1 MHHLY
6 PISKGDQLCPLGFH
20 PQVRWPTRCKR
31 CFRDYKEHGGKR
43 NPEDIIASSPNLSD
57 SFAKPPARVWTSSQ
71 NLSTIPSP
79 EPAPPQPTIRR
90 RPASWTSTPDLA
102 EDEQSSSD
110 AKVDVTVNLPRRRH
124 TAAIVEDTSDEVQ
137 NVTIKRPPLP
147 PSSAKTAA
155 EIPNDLVILK
165 SDSLAERYRKMQALK
180 QHRSFER
187 ESSSRERSLPR
198 KSEEKEKS
206 PSPAA
211 KKDTEQ
217 PKRVVEKAPE
227 AQTKPV
233 ERRIRQRSIE
243 TIEEAPAPERRA
255 RVRST
260 EVQEKKPPTVAKPPA
275 KPAPKVEAP
284 KTESKITN
292 QDIQFL
298 MHVKNNTAQKKQE
311 DAFSTTTDTTDTTL
325 VGASDK
331 SDRNLIEQIESLK
344 KELEVTKTRCERAER
359 DKSDILLRR
368 LASIDTVPNRTAAS
382 EALKLQQ
389 KVNEM
394 KQELEDLRDD
404 KRSLSLKVKEL
415 ESDLDAR
422 PAKTIEHELKMK
434 LKQAEALCE
443 SLMDEN
449 EDIKKELKNM
459 EQEIDEMQDNFRDEQ
474 ADEYSN
480 VKKELEQTTKNC
492 RILSF
497 KLKKSERKIEQLESE
512 KQALQLSG
520 DLPTKI
526 RQLEEELRLAK
537 DVAKKLQSE
546 VDTKKRAPSL
556 GKIGKSTSADGK
568 ITRESLT
575 RGGSQEDPSQLQRD
589 LQDSME
595 READLREQLKFAE
608 EEAESFR
615 KKASRIEDENESL
628 MMQLKKMA
636 SKNRGTK
643 LGSSS
648 RNRSVEKDEGISDEE
663 DPAELR
669 VLLELNEQ
677 EASVLRR
684 KVEELETG
692 NDKKDKQIKEL
703 EDRLQ
708 VAAKSQKNEVTEKPK
723 LPTLLS
729 KTPAGINAANEKKIK
744 SLEEELS
751 TTKKKLQEKTKEVQQ
766 LQDTKSKPQD
776 SNDQQSVNLKRQLQV
791 VESEAAI
798 LRTKLQTVEQENDKL
813 ATENKKLQLQAA
825 RGARKDSIPTQVNS
839 TGNGEELKKLEQE
852 KDALNKQLK
861 ELLDATAESLPTRVA
876 KKYSENLTKFQLKT
890 MIEDLEKEVIQYRA
904 IATKC
909 GADKM
914 DKLETDNSKL
924 SNQLKESQDKLKTAN
939 SEIKTLKTKV
949 TNSTKSSDLENKLK
963 ASEKE
968 NNNLVDRVA
977 DLEDK
982 ISKQEGQVKQ
992 LQATNKLLEN
1002 QVSQAKDE
1010 MKKVQEEL
1018 EKEKRE
1024 KTRWES
1030 KKEREEL
1037 QRLLSET
1044 STLARDL
1051 RQTLFEVERERD
1063 KERLEM
1069 RRKLDQLKRNT
1080 EDEMEEGRKKISDLQ
1095 CDLLELRDAHAKLRT
1110 ANEKLRRER
1119 DRFERER
1126 ESASKRR
1133 LEQDGEKKVGAL
1145 LQTVDELV
1153 KIAPELQIKT
1163 SATANATHL
1172 APTPVPRRSKSRS
1185 PSPGPSPIQIS
1196 SVLARLAEASE
1207 ELRRYQ
1213 RLCEDDRERDRVRR
1227 GETLKTKVTNSTKS
1241 SDLENKLKASEK
1253 ENNNLVDR
1261 VADLEDKISKQ
1272 EGQVKQLQATNKL
1285 LENQVSQA
1293 KDEMKKVQEELEKE
1307 KREKTRWES
1316 KVADMDADLQT
1327 ARKNTE
1333 KVKANLEKE
1342 IASLKSKSSNSDAPS
1357 KVATQQLK
1365 DKVAELEATVAKD
1378 VEKYKDLT
1386 GKYEL
1391 LEEEHVLIKAQLT
1404 TEKEKAQSEV
1414 AALKKKLAEAKDKD
1428 SKNKS
1433 ETETLN
1439 KRLSEAK
1446 EKIADLEGRNVKMS
1460 AIELERNR
1468 LKSSLEETERM
1479 FEKLKKENEMNAD
1492 QVMQL
1497 KREND
1502 EARKKLDD
1510 FERVHKVE
1518 RSLNDQNALLEQ
1530 EIKKLRLKVDT
1541 TETSMKAE
1549 VASTRLRYEQQV
1561 TNLQSELSSMH
1572 NQCERFKRDRDTFKQ
1587 LLEGAQKTIHDLKHS
1602 SGRHSR
1608 ASIHSSGDEDDKS
1621 KILALE
1627 QQVGCLEDEL
1637 SESRL
1642 ECSKLKTELVSEK
1655 TNSEIKISEMQSQLN
1670 EYEEEKVL
1678 GSGRTKIPGT
1688 KTRLEPSWQKER
1700 EELQRLLSE
1709 TSTLARDLRQTLF
1722 EVERERDKE
1731 RLEMRRKLD
1740 QLKRNTEDEMEEGR
1754 KKISDLQCD
1763 LLELRDAH
1771 AKLRTAN
1778 EKLRRERDRFERE
1791 RESASKRR
1799 LEQDG
1804 EKKVG
1809 ALLQT
1814 VDELVKIAPE
1824 LQIKTSAT
1832 ANATHLAPTPVPR
1845 RSKSRSPSPGPSPIQ
1860 ISSVLARLAEA
1871 SEELRRYQRLCED
1884 DRERDRVR
1892 RGGMRRA
1899 ASTENDESSSRF
1911 SSRVS
1916 RSSTQNGSLYRKS
1929 LSLDQSMQ
1937 HEQQMIWKQDDDSM
1951 SSLQSIDSEL
1961 GGMVR
1966 DSSLD
1971 SRLSAGSTQSD
1982 LPRGPRKKKR
1992 GIMGKLRSLT
2002 KTKSVESDASQQGS
2016 DSDLSLPGDRER
2028 SKKDLKGR
2036 LSGMFRRS
2044 RGSSMEKS
2052 IEDANI
2058 PVAVTTIDPHE
2069 NPEAARKVMVKPP
2082 TPLATPSSSRKNKI

>member
-43 NPEDIIASSPNLSD
+43 NPEDVIASSPNLSE
-57 SFAKPPARVWTSSQ
+57 SSSKPPARIWTSTQ

-79 EPAPPQPTIRR
+79 EPVSNQPTIRR

-102 EDEQSSSD
+102 DDEKQSGETN
-110 AKVDVTVNLPRRRH
+110 ADVVVNLPRRRH
-124 TAAIVEDTSDEVQ
+124 TTAIVEETNDEPP

-147 PSSAKTAA
+147 PSAAKTASD
-155 EIPNDLVILK
+155 IPNDLLIYK
-165 SDSLAERYRKMQALK
+165 SDSLAERYRKMQAMK
-180 QHRSFER
+180 QRQNSTGSSR
-187 ESSSRERSLPR
+187 ESSRERSVPR
-198 KSEEKEKS
+198 KAEEKDKS
-206 PSPAA
+206 PSPAVP
-211 KKDTEQ
+211 KKDIEQ
-217 PKRVVEKAPE
+217 KISEEQKKATVEKRV
-227 AQTKPV
+227 
-233 ERRIRQRSIE
+233 RQRSVE
-243 TIEEAPAPERRA
+243 TVEETPPERRT

-260 EVQEKKPPTVAKPPA
+260 AEVPDAPAKKPPVVKTTTKPSP
-275 KPAPKVEAP
+275 KPVTP

-298 MHVKNNTAQKKQE
+298 IHVKNNNSQKKQE

-325 VGASDK
+325 VAVSEKG
-331 SDRNLIEQIESLK
+331 DRNLVDQIESLK
-344 KELEVTKTRCERAER
+344 QELETTKTRCERAER

-389 KVNEM
+389 KVNEL
-394 KQELEDLRDD
+394 KQQVEDLRDD

-415 ESDLDAR
+415 EADLDAR
-422 PAKTIEHELKMK
+422 PSKSIEHDLKIK
-434 LKQAEALCE
+434 LKQAESLCE

-459 EQEIDEMQDNFRDEQ
+459 ESEIDEMQDNFREEQ

-497 KLKKSERKIEQLESE
+497 KLKKSERKIEQLEME
-512 KQALQLSG
+512 KQALQVSG

-526 RQLEEELRLAK
+526 HQLEEELKLAK
-537 DVAKKLQSE
+537 DVAKRLQSE
-546 VDTKKRAPSL
+546 ADTKKKTPSL

-615 KKASRIEDENESL
+615 KKSSRIEDENESL

-636 SKNRGTK
+636 SKARGTK
-643 LGSSS
+643 LGASSKI
-648 RNRSVEKDEGISDEE
+648 RSVEKDEGISDEE

-708 VAAKSQKNEVTEKPK
+708 TATKAQKNEVTAEKQK
-723 LPTLLS
+723 LPTLIS

-751 TTKKKLQEKTKEVQQ
+751 TTKKKLQDKIKEVQQ
-766 LQDTKSKPQD
+766 LQDTKSSKESLKSQD
-776 SNDQQSVNLKRQLQV
+776 PGDLSLKRQLQT
-791 VESEAAI
+791 VESEAAV
-798 LRTKLQTVEQENDKL
+798 LRTKLQSVEQENDKIM
-813 ATENKKLQLQAA
+813 TENKKLQLQVA
-825 RGARKDSIPTQVNS
+825 RGVRKDSTPSVTTVNS
-839 TGNGEELKKLEQE
+839 TGNEDELKRIEQE
-852 KDALNKQLK
+852 RDDLSKKLKDIL
-861 ELLDATAESLPTRVA
+861 EATADSLPTRVA
-876 KKYSENLTKFQLKT
+876 KKYTETLTKFQMKA

-909 GADKM
+909 GADKL

-924 SNQLKESQDKLKTAN
+924 STQLKESQDKLKTAN

-949 TNSTKSSDLENKLK
+949 TTSTKNGDVELKLK
-963 ASEKE
+963 TAEKE
-968 NNNLVDRVA
+968 NNNLVDKVA

-982 ISKQEGQVKQ
+982 VFKHESQVKQ
-992 LQATNKLLEN
+992 LQASNKLLEN
-1002 QVSQAKDE
+1002 QISLSKDE
-1010 MKKVQEEL
+1010 IKKLQDDL
-1018 EKEKRE
+1018 EKEK
-1024 KTRWES
+1024 
-1030 KKEREEL
+1030 
-1037 QRLLSET
+1037 
-1044 STLARDL
+1044 
-1051 RQTLFEVERERD
+1051 
-1063 KERLEM
+1063 
-1069 RRKLDQLKRNT
+1069 
-1080 EDEMEEGRKKISDLQ
+1080 
-1095 CDLLELRDAHAKLRT
+1095 
-1110 ANEKLRRER
+1110 
-1119 DRFERER
+1119 
-1126 ESASKRR
+1126 
-1133 LEQDGEKKVGAL
+1133 
-1145 LQTVDELV
+1145 
-1153 KIAPELQIKT
+1153 
-1163 SATANATHL
+1163 
-1172 APTPVPRRSKSRS
+1172 
-1185 PSPGPSPIQIS
+1185 
-1196 SVLARLAEASE
+1196 
-1207 ELRRYQ
+1207 
-1213 RLCEDDRERDRVRR
+1213 
-1227 GETLKTKVTNSTKS
+1227 
-1241 SDLENKLKASEK
+1241 
-1253 ENNNLVDR
+1253 
-1261 VADLEDKISKQ
+1261 
-1272 EGQVKQLQATNKL
+1272 
-1285 LENQVSQA
+1285 
-1293 KDEMKKVQEELEKE
+1293 KE
-1307 KREKTRWES
+1307 KNRWES
-1316 KVADMDADLQT
+1316 KVADLDADLQA
-1327 ARKNTE
+1327 ARKNADKT
-1333 KVKANLEKE
+1333 KSNLEKE
-1342 IASLKSKSSNSDAPS
+1342 ITNLKSKSSTSETPS
-1357 KVATQQLK
+1357 KVVAQLK
-1365 DKVAELEATVAKD
+1365 EKVSELESTVAKD
-1378 VEKYKDLT
+1378 GEKYKDLT

-1404 TEKEKAQSEV
+1404 SEKEKAQSEV
-1414 AALKKKLAEAKDKD
+1414 ATLKKKLTEAKDKD
-1428 SKNKS
+1428 SKSKS
-1433 ETETLN
+1433 ETETLT

-1446 EKIADLEGRNVKMS
+1446 EKITDLEARNVKVT

-1468 LKSSLEETERM
+1468 LKSSLEETERLH
-1479 FEKLKKENEMNAD
+1479 EKLKKENEMNAD
-1492 QVMQL
+1492 QVVQL

-1518 RSLNDQNALLEQ
+1518 RSLNDQNATLEQ
-1530 EIKKLRLKVDT
+1530 EIKKLRVKVNS
-1541 TETSMKAE
+1541 TETAMKSE

-1621 KILALE
+1621 RIVSLE

-1670 EYEEEKVL
+1670 EYEEDKVL
-1678 GSGRTKIPGT
+1678 ASGRTKIPGT
-1688 KTRLEPSWQKER
+1688 KTRLELSWQKER

-1740 QLKRNTEDEMEEGR
+1740 QLKKNTEDEMEEGR

-1778 EKLRRERDRFERE
+1778 EKLRRERDRYERE
-1791 RESASKRR
+1791 RENVSKRR

-1814 VDELVKIAPE
+1814 VDELVKIAPD
-1824 LQIKTSAT
+1824 LQIVSS
-1832 ANATHLAPTPVPR
+1832 NSGHSGSNSSHLAPTPIPR
-1845 RSKSRSPSPGPSPIQ
+1845 RSKSRSPSPGPAPIQ

-1871 SEELRRYQRLCED
+1871 SEELRRYQRICED
-1884 DRERDRVR
+1884 DRERERIR

-1899 ASTENDESSSRF
+1899 ASTENDETSSRF
-1911 SSRVS
+1911 SKLS

-1937 HEQQMIWKQDDDSM
+1937 HEQQMIWKEGDDSM

-2002 KTKSVESDASQQGS
+2002 KTKSIESDASQQGS

-2028 SKKDLKGR
+2028 SKRDLKGR

-2044 RGSSMEKS
+2044 RGSSMEKTL
-2052 IEDANI
+2052 DDLNH
-2058 PVAVTTIDPHE
+2058 PVAVTTIDPHTD
-2069 NPEAARKVMVKPP
+2069 NPDAVKKVTVKPP
-2082 TPLATPSSSRKNKI
+2082 TPLTTPSTQRKNK

>member
-233 ERRIRQRSIE
+233 ERRVRQRSIE

-839 TGNGEELKKLEQE
+839 TENGEELKKLEQE

-968 NNNLVDRVA
+968 NNNLVDR
-977 DLEDK
+977 
-982 ISKQEGQVKQ
+982 I
-992 LQATNKLLEN
+992 
-1002 QVSQAKDE
+1002 
-1010 MKKVQEEL
+1010 
-1018 EKEKRE
+1018 
-1024 KTRWES
+1024 
-1030 KKEREEL
+1030 
-1037 QRLLSET
+1037 
-1044 STLARDL
+1044 
-1051 RQTLFEVERERD
+1051 
-1063 KERLEM
+1063 
-1069 RRKLDQLKRNT
+1069 
-1080 EDEMEEGRKKISDLQ
+1080 
-1095 CDLLELRDAHAKLRT
+1095 
-1110 ANEKLRRER
+1110 
-1119 DRFERER
+1119 
-1126 ESASKRR
+1126 
-1133 LEQDGEKKVGAL
+1133 
-1145 LQTVDELV
+1145 
-1153 KIAPELQIKT
+1153 
-1163 SATANATHL
+1163 
-1172 APTPVPRRSKSRS
+1172 
-1185 PSPGPSPIQIS
+1185 
-1196 SVLARLAEASE
+1196 
-1207 ELRRYQ
+1207 
-1213 RLCEDDRERDRVRR
+1213 
-1227 GETLKTKVTNSTKS
+1227 
-1241 SDLENKLKASEK
+1241 
-1253 ENNNLVDR
+1253 
-1261 VADLEDKISKQ
+1261 ADLEDKISKQ

-1688 KTRLEPSWQKER
+1688 KTRLELSWQKER

-2082 TPLATPSSSRKNKI
+2082 TPLATPSSNRKNKI

>member
-57 SFAKPPARVWTSSQ
+57 SSSKPPARIWTSSQ

-79 EPAPPQPTIRR
+79 ESVSNHPTIRR

-102 EDEQSSSD
+102 DDEVLGNE
-110 AKVDVTVNLPRRRH
+110 AKVDVVVHLPRRRH
-124 TAAIVEDTSDEVQ
+124 TTEIVEDTTDET
-137 NVTIKRPPLP
+137 VTIKRPPLP
-147 PSSAKTAA
+147 PSATKTASD
-155 EIPNDLVILK
+155 IPDDLVIQK

-180 QHRSFER
+180 QRQNSR
-187 ESSSRERSLPR
+187 ESSRERSLPR
-198 KSEEKEKS
+198 KMEEKEKS
-206 PSPAA
+206 PSPALPA
-211 KKDTEQ
+211 KKDIEQ
-217 PKRVVEKAPE
+217 PKKPPEKPKE
-227 AQTKPV
+227 PV
-233 ERRIRQRSIE
+233 PERRVRQRSIE
-243 TIEEAPAPERRA
+243 PVEEAPPERRV
-255 RVRST
+255 RVRNT
-260 EVQEKKPPTVAKPPA
+260 ENTANAEASAKKPPVAKTPVKTPPKPEKIEPA
-275 KPAPKVEAP
+275 KPDP
-284 KTESKITN
+284 KITQ

-298 MHVKNNTAQKKQE
+298 IHVKNNTTPPKQE
-311 DAFSTTTDTTDTTL
+311 DTFSTSTDTTDTTL
-325 VGASDK
+325 VGVSEK
-331 SDRNLIEQIESLK
+331 GDRNLLEQIDNLK
-344 KELEVTKTRCERAER
+344 KELETTKTRCERAER

-389 KVNEM
+389 KVNEL
-394 KQELEDLRDD
+394 KQQVEDLRDD

-415 ESDLDAR
+415 EADLDAR
-422 PAKTIEHELKMK
+422 PSKSIEHELKIK

-459 EQEIDEMQDNFRDEQ
+459 EQEIDEMQDNFREEQ
-474 ADEYSN
+474 ADEYST

-497 KLKKSERKIEQLESE
+497 KLKKSERKIEQLEQE
-512 KQALQLSG
+512 KQALQLTG
-520 DLPTKI
+520 DLPMKI
-526 RQLEEELRLAK
+526 RQLEEELKLAK
-537 DVAKKLQSE
+537 DVAKRLQSE
-546 VDTKKRAPSL
+546 ADTKKKTPSL

-575 RGGSQEDPSQLQRD
+575 RGGSQEDPNQLQRD

-636 SKNRGTK
+636 SKARGTK
-643 LGSSS
+643 LGASS
-648 RNRSVEKDEGISDEE
+648 RIRSVEKDEGISDEE

-708 VAAKSQKNEVTEKPK
+708 TATKAQKNEVTEKPK
-723 LPTLLS
+723 LPTILS

-744 SLEEELS
+744 SLEEELT

-766 LQDTKSKPQD
+766 LQDTKSSRESLSGD
-776 SNDQQSVNLKRQLQV
+776 QSVNLKRQLQT
-791 VESEAAI
+791 VESEAAV
-798 LRTKLQTVEQENDKL
+798 LRTKLQTVEQENDKIL
-813 ATENKKLQLQAA
+813 AENKKLQLQVA
-825 RGARKDSIPTQVNS
+825 RGARKDSAPSLNAVNS

-852 KDALNKQLK
+852 RDELSKKLK
-861 ELLDATAESLPTRVA
+861 EVLETTADNLPTRVA
-876 KKYSENLTKFQLKT
+876 KKYSETLTKFQLKT
-890 MIEDLEKEVIQYRA
+890 MIEDLEKEVIQYRV
-904 IATKC
+904 IAAKC
-909 GADKM
+909 GAETL
-914 DKLETDNSKL
+914 DKLETENTKL
-924 SNQLKESQDKLKTAN
+924 SGQLKESQDKLKTAN
-939 SEIKTLKTKV
+939 SEIKTLKTKA
-949 TNSTKSSDLENKLK
+949 TTSAKNGDLEAKVK
-963 ASEKE
+963 TAEKE
-968 NNNLVDRVA
+968 TKNLLDKVA

-982 ISKQEGQVKQ
+982 YSKQEGQMKQ
-992 LQATNKLLEN
+992 LQASNKLLEN
-1002 QVSQAKDE
+1002 QISLGKDE
-1010 MKKVQEEL
+1010 AKKLQEEL

-1024 KTRWES
+1024 KNRWET
-1030 KKEREEL
+1030 KV
-1037 QRLLSET
+1037 
-1044 STLARDL
+1044 ADL
-1051 RQTLFEVERERD
+1051 D
-1063 KERLEM
+1063 
-1069 RRKLDQLKRNT
+1069 
-1080 EDEMEEGRKKISDLQ
+1080 SDLQ
-1095 CDLLELRDAHAKLRT
+1095 A
-1110 ANEKLRRER
+1110 
-1119 DRFERER
+1119 
-1126 ESASKRR
+1126 
-1133 LEQDGEKKVGAL
+1133 
-1145 LQTVDELV
+1145 
-1153 KIAPELQIKT
+1153 
-1163 SATANATHL
+1163 
-1172 APTPVPRRSKSRS
+1172 
-1185 PSPGPSPIQIS
+1185 
-1196 SVLARLAEASE
+1196 
-1207 ELRRYQ
+1207 
-1213 RLCEDDRERDRVRR
+1213 
-1227 GETLKTKVTNSTKS
+1227 
-1241 SDLENKLKASEK
+1241 
-1253 ENNNLVDR
+1253 
-1261 VADLEDKISKQ
+1261 
-1272 EGQVKQLQATNKL
+1272 
-1285 LENQVSQA
+1285 
-1293 KDEMKKVQEELEKE
+1293 
-1307 KREKTRWES
+1307 
-1316 KVADMDADLQT
+1316 

-1342 IASLKSKSSNSDAPS
+1342 ISSLKTKSSSSEAPS
-1357 KVATQQLK
+1357 KLVTQLK
-1365 DKVAELEATVAKD
+1365 EKISELEATVTKD
-1378 VEKYKDLT
+1378 GEKYKDLT

-1404 TEKEKAQSEV
+1404 SEKEKAQNEV
-1414 AALKKKLAEAKDKD
+1414 ASLKKKLSEAKDRD
-1428 SKNKS
+1428 SRNKS
-1433 ETETLN
+1433 ETETLT

-1446 EKIADLEGRNVKMS
+1446 EKIADLESRNVKMS

-1468 LKSSLEETERM
+1468 LKSSLEETERL

-1518 RSLNDQNALLEQ
+1518 RSLTDQNVLLEQ

-1541 TETSMKAE
+1541 TETAMKSE

-1602 SGRHSR
+1602 SGRQSR
-1608 ASIHSSGDEDDKS
+1608 ASVHSSGDEDDKS
-1621 KILALE
+1621 KIVALE

-1642 ECSKLKTELVSEK
+1642 ECSKLKTELISEK

-1678 GSGRTKIPGT
+1678 ASGRTKIPGT
-1688 KTRLEPSWQKER
+1688 KTRLELSWQKER

-1740 QLKRNTEDEMEEGR
+1740 QLKRNTEDEMEDGR
-1754 KKISDLQCD
+1754 KKISELQCD

-1778 EKLRRERDRFERE
+1778 EKLRRERDRYERE
-1791 RESASKRR
+1791 RENTSKRR
-1799 LEQDG
+1799 MEQDG

-1814 VDELVKIAPE
+1814 VDELVKIAPD
-1824 LQIKTSAT
+1824 LQIVSSNSHPP
-1832 ANATHLAPTPVPR
+1832 ANSTHLAPTPLPR

-1884 DRERDRVR
+1884 DRERDRIR

-1899 ASTENDESSSRF
+1899 ASTEHDESSSRH
-1911 SSRVS
+1911 SRLS
-1916 RSSTQNGSLYRKS
+1916 RSSAQNGSLYRKS

-2016 DSDLSLPGDRER
+2016 DSDLSLPGDRDR

-2044 RGSSMEKS
+2044 RGSSLEKS
-2052 IEDANI
+2052 LDDPNH
-2058 PVAVTTIDPHE
+2058 PVAVTTIDPQTD
-2069 NPEAARKVMVKPP
+2069 NPETVKKVTVKPP
-2082 TPLATPSSSRKNKI
+2082 TPLTTPSSQRKNK